1 MKRVIRRR
9 SSRSRAGR
17 RRVGKRAW
25 RVRRVGF
32 VVGER
37 VGLIVGGKGEDG
49 ILELLLRG
57 ERRDVRKD

>member
-1 MKRVIRRR
+1 MIRRR